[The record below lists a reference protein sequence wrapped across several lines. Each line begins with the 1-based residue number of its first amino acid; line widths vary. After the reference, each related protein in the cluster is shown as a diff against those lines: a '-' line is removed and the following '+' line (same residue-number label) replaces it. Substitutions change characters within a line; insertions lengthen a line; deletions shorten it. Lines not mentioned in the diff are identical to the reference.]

1 MSGSIK
7 MEKHYFEILDENGD
21 LVLTITSDFTNLGFT
36 AYFKQHIKP
45 LLKAIAKTH
54 NKDRVYYM

>member
-1 MSGSIK
+1 MQ
-7 MEKHYFEILDENGD
+7 KHYFEILDESNE
-21 LVLTITSDFTNLGFT
+21 LVLTITSDLTDLGFT

-45 LLKAIAKTH
+45 LLKAIAKKH

>member
-1 MSGSIK
+1 

-21 LVLTITSDFTNLGFT
+21 LVLTITSDLTDLGFT
-36 AYFKQHIKP
+36 AYFKRHIKP